1 MFVQDAF
8 GMRETMQTFAILMAS
23 MGVVVALV
31 YNFSSW
37 SVFLIVCTVVI
48 LLFVA
53 VAFLWRNL
61 RPLFWKN
68 DLDSE
73 RNV

>member
-1 MFVQDAF
+1 
-8 GMRETMQTFAILMAS
+8 MAS

-31 YNFSSW
+31 YHFSLWLVSL
-37 SVFLIVCTVVI
+37 VVCTLVM

-61 RPLFWKN
+61 RQFNWKN
-68 DLDSE
+68 EPDSE
-73 RNV
+73 

>member
-1 MFVQDAF
+1 
-8 GMRETMQTFAILMAS
+8 MQTFAILMAI

-31 YNFSSW
+31 YHFSSW
-37 SVFLIVCTVVI
+37 SVFWIVYTLVV

-53 VAFLWRNL
+53 VAFLWCSRRQFN
-61 RPLFWKN
+61 WKSES
-68 DLDSE
+68 DSE